1 MTRVWL
7 RWLPAVAVPAV
18 IAAGIVVAPLQA
30 GAAVELPA
38 KTPEQVLAMVAQ
50 SPVRAF
56 SGTVEQSSE
65 LGLPQVPAIGPSSSQ
80 DAASSALELLTG
92 SHTARVYVDGPSN
105 ARIQVMDSLAERD
118 LIRHGNDVWF
128 YDSSERTATHL
139 TLPARAT
146 KGDAASGEGATPGAM
161 QTPAQLAQRLLA
173 AVEPSTRVT
182 VGNDTSVAGR
192 SAYDLVLTPRSSV
205 TLVSSVSIAVDSK
218 TGLPL
223 SVEVRARGQQ
233 NPAIRLAFSALS
245 LQKPSAD
252 LFSFVPPPGATV
264 KRQALPEHNAT
275 SPAPKPGAVPKPAV
289 SGSGWET
296 VIEVPAGAVPT
307 NILSSPLLAGA
318 TKAVSGGRLLS
329 TSLVNVLLTS
339 DGRLFA
345 GAVPLDRLQA
355 AAAGQ

>member
-1 MTRVWL
+1 
-7 RWLPAVAVPAV
+7 
-18 IAAGIVVAPLQA
+18 
-30 GAAVELPA
+30 
-38 KTPEQVLAMVAQ
+38 
-50 SPVRAF
+50 
-56 SGTVEQSSE
+56 
-65 LGLPQVPAIGPSSSQ
+65 
-80 DAASSALELLTG
+80 
-92 SHTARVYVDGPSN
+92 
-105 ARIQVMDSLAERD
+105 
-118 LIRHGNDVWF
+118 
-128 YDSSERTATHL
+128 
-139 TLPARAT
+139 
-146 KGDAASGEGATPGAM
+146 M

-233 NPAIRLAFSALS
+233 NPAFRLAFSALS

-252 LFSFVPPPGATV
+252 LFTFVPPPGATV

-296 VIEVPAGAVPT
+296 VIQVPAGAVPT